1 MNSLSKVENRF
12 KIDDAVGAVAVHGYA
27 GSIGLLISGF
37 VLWGMPATP
46 YGDAVVTPWGQ
57 AIGAFIMF
65 FVLGFAPAWIVS
77 KILDG
82 MGLLR
87 IPREVEL
94 AGLDILEMEAKHND
108 DAQFQKAE
116 RSA

>member
-1 MNSLSKVENRF
+1 L
-12 KIDDAVGAVAVHGYA
+12 Y
-27 GSIGLLISGF
+27 
-37 VLWGMPATP
+37 
-46 YGDAVVTPWGQ
+46 Q
-57 AIGAFIMF
+57 
-65 FVLGFAPAWIVS
+65 LGFAS

-94 AGLDILEMEAKHND
+94 AGLDILEMEQRAAD
-108 DAQFQKAE
+108 DAQFNKAE